1 MLGKPSAELKDESK
15 TASEFDEAFAHLCDP
30 FLPVRGHAMIKL
42 ASLVRQRHPK
52 AMESADTLLK
62 IFLEQLAHDDSYI
75 YLAAIQGLVSLADI
89 RADTV
94 IPRLTQEFATCRKVT
109 TDTAGGR
116 TDGKE
121 KGYYMPSDKGW
132 FMPQTANVLIIS
144 HNRQLIGIPYQCRNR
159 LHLRNKCKMVSI
171 LLHLKHLDNCGVKSF
186 QLLLNLLAYTKANA
200 TVS

>member
-1 MLGKPSAELKDESK
+1 
-15 TASEFDEAFAHLCDP
+15 
-30 FLPVRGHAMIKL
+30 MIKL

-75 YLAAIQGLVSLADI
+75 YLAATQGLVSLADI

-94 IPRLTQEFATCRKVT
+94 IPRLTHEFATCRKVT
-109 TDTAGGR
+109 TDTAGGG

-144 HNRQLIGIPYQCRNR
+144 HNRQLIGIP
-159 LHLRNKCKMVSI
+159 
-171 LLHLKHLDNCGVKSF
+171 
-186 QLLLNLLAYTKANA
+186 
-200 TVS
+200 